1 MALAVTINYSFI
13 DAKGKS
19 SSTKVRVPSGFSVA
33 QYTEFAIAMG
43 QLMSNLSDGSITEIS
58 VGIPVDLSGATIRAA
73 ANNVADVAKKALFM
87 MTGAIAG
94 LFSKIFVPTFDESNT
109 TSGSDSIDRAD
120 PDISAFVAIL
130 ETGVNVGGIN
140 VGPVDMRENAIT
152 TVTDQREIFRKF
164 G

>member
-1 MALAVTINYSFI
+1 
-13 DAKGKS
+13 
-19 SSTKVRVPSGFSVA
+19 
-33 QYTEFAIAMG
+33 
-43 QLMSNLSDGSITEIS
+43 
-58 VGIPVDLSGATIRAA
+58 
-73 ANNVADVAKKALFM
+73 M

-94 LFSKIFVPTFDESNT
+94 LFAKMFVPTFDESNT

-120 PDISAFVAIL
+120 PDISAFIAIL
-130 ETGVNVGGIN
+130 ETGVNVSGTN